1 LTTVTTTIGLGS
13 DLGFRGDRSM
23 RLPGSETPH
32 KPGFLLARS
41 RVSGSLAVQ
50 KGVTSWPC
58 VQRYGPLPAPTKVL
72 FTKPISSRRC
82 PFELGTLNQRLFSAR
97 SSPPIM
103 SLFYDLPPSLTAA
116 STLRGRLMLAVA
128 KLMQNVFCFLIHTS
142 VELGRVDGASEAY
155 ALPCPQRHKL

>member
-1 LTTVTTTIGLGS
+1 
-13 DLGFRGDRSM
+13 M

-41 RVSGSLAVQ
+41 RVSVSLAVQ

-58 VQRYGPLPAPTKVL
+58 VQRYGPLPAPTKIL
-72 FTKPISSRRC
+72 STKPINPRRC
-82 PFELGTLNQRLFSAR
+82 PFGLGTLTQRLFSAR
-97 SSPPIM
+97 SRPPIM

-155 ALPCPQRHKL
+155 ALPCPRRHKL